1 MLISHPQ
8 SKFQGQR
15 YPYPV
20 ELIDIYPTLRDI
32 MKAPLD
38 KASVCRKD
46 AICHD
51 LQGKSLAP
59 IILGDIWDQEYKTM
73 KSQKNS
79 PFVIPKAPAIQSRL
93 ANGMPLLERDFA
105 ITQMW
110 RCARKDQVLQELEN
124 RKQLTPGQKLNRRQI
139 WFTCDMDKKAP
150 YDDEI
155 SLMGY
160 SMRSPFYRYTLWLH
174 FNRVQFLPVLDALP
188 FAEELYDHKDE
199 TFGNFTHME
208 TSNLVHKPGYE
219 TIASKH
225 RQQLLEFIRKEII
238 FRGPF
243 KP

>member
-1 MLISHPQ
+1 M
-8 SKFQGQR
+8 
-15 YPYPV
+15 

-32 MKAPLD
+32 LKEPLD
-38 KASVCRKD
+38 KNNICKKD

-59 IILGDIWDQEYKTM
+59 IILGDVWENEFNALR
-73 KSQKNS
+73 SRKNS
-79 PFVIPKAPAIQSRL
+79 PYVIQKAAAVKSRL
-93 ANGMPLLERDFA
+93 PNGMPLLERDFA

-124 RKQLTPGQKLNRRQI
+124 RKQLTPGQKLNRKQI
-139 WFTCDMDKKAP
+139 WFTCDMDKKPP
-150 YDDEI
+150 YEDEV

-160 SMRSPFYRYTLWLH
+160 SMRTPQYRYTLWLH

-188 FAEELYDHKDE
+188 FAEELYDHNGE
-199 TFGNFTHME
+199 TLGNFTHLE

-219 TIASKH
+219 TIAKKS
-225 RQQLLEFIRKEII
+225 RQQLLEFIRKEIV

-243 KP
+243 KN